1 VRVDPRGERVMDQI
15 PVETIVG
22 IVILLIIF
30 LPILAKAIRVVKEWE
45 RLVVLRLGKYVGI
58 KGPGLVFLVP
68 FIDRG
73 LVVDLR
79 LLTVD
84 VPKQEVIT
92 KDNVTVAVD
101 AVVYFRV
108 VDPEKAVM
116 KVRDYYYAVAL
127 LAQTVLRDVIGQSEL
142 DDVLTKREELNKRIQ
157 QIMDEITSP
166 WGIKVSMVTIK
177 SVELPEELVRA
188 MAKQA
193 EAERLRR
200 ARIIEADA
208 ERTAAKILAEAALIY
223 EQHPVA
229 LRLRELQ
236 TYIDIAK
243 EKNLILVTESITGT
257 LTERRI
263 AEAIGASIGTLKKV
277 EERKQGV

>member
-1 VRVDPRGERVMDQI
+1 MDQI

-22 IVILLIIF
+22 IVILLIIV
-30 LPILAKAIRVVKEWE
+30 LPILARAIRVVKEWE
-45 RLVVLRLGKYVGI
+45 RLIVLRLGKFVGI
-58 KGPGLVFLVP
+58 RGPGLVFLVP
-68 FIDRG
+68 FIDKG
-73 LVVDLR
+73 LIVDLR

-116 KVRDYYYAVAL
+116 KVKDYYYAVAL

-142 DDVLTKREELNKRIQ
+142 DEVLTRREELNKRIQ
-157 QIMDEITSP
+157 RIMDETTSP

-200 ARIIEADA
+200 ARIIEAEA
-208 ERTAAKILAEAALIY
+208 ERTAAKILAEAALTY
-223 EQHPVA
+223 EQHPIA

-243 EKNLILVTESITGT
+243 EKNLILITEGIVGSLAGKQV
-257 LTERRI
+257 
-263 AEAIGASIGTLKKV
+263 AEAIGAALGATT
-277 EERKQGV
+277 RKTESR

>member
-1 VRVDPRGERVMDQI
+1 MGI
-15 PVETIVG
+15 PVGTVIG
-22 IVILLIIF
+22 IIIFLIIF
-30 LPILAKAIRVVKEWE
+30 VPIMARAVRIVKEWE
-45 RLVVLRLGKYVGI
+45 RLVVLRLGKYIGV
-58 KGPGLVFLVP
+58 KGPGIVFLIP
-68 FIDRG
+68 FIDKG
-73 LVVDLR
+73 LRVDLR
-79 LLTVD
+79 LTTVD

-108 VDPEKAVM
+108 VDPEKAVLRV
-116 KVRDYYYAVAL
+116 KDYYYAVAL
-127 LAQTVLRDVIGQSEL
+127 LAQTVLRDVVGQSEL
-142 DDVLTKREELNKRIQ
+142 DDVLTKREELNKIIQRI
-157 QIMDEITSP
+157 IDEITSP

-200 ARIIEADA
+200 ARIIEAEA

-223 EQHPVA
+223 EQHPIA

-236 TYIDIAK
+236 TYIDISK
-243 EKNLILVTESITGT
+243 EGNLILVTEASARPNLAEI
-257 LTERRI
+257 I
-263 AEAIGASIGTLKKV
+263 ASAIGATEKRMRATSK
-277 EERKQGV
+277 

>member
-1 VRVDPRGERVMDQI
+1 MDQV

-22 IVILLIIF
+22 IVILLVIF

-45 RLVVLRLGKYVGI
+45 RLIVLRLGKYIGI

-68 FIDRG
+68 FIDKG

-92 KDNVTVAVD
+92 RDNVTVAVD

-142 DDVLTKREELNKRIQ
+142 DDVLTKREELNKKIQ

-200 ARIIEADA
+200 ARIIEAEA
-208 ERTAAKILAEAALIY
+208 ERTAAKILGEAALVY
-223 EQHPVA
+223 EQHPIA

-243 EKNLILVTESITGT
+243 ERNLILVTESIAGS
-257 LTERRI
+257 LTEKRV
-263 AEAIGASIGTLKKV
+263 AEAIGASMAALKKKS
-277 EERKQGV
+277 EGGT